1 METELLAV
9 ALERE
14 HIEIDDA
21 LTAFAAGPVTKER
34 DLEPLSG
41 AIRALRRH
49 IYLEEEFLFPPLR
62 ETGLMAPVLVMLRDH
77 AQIWSTLDSLERDLA
92 AGSTGTAMLARC
104 DALTAQLQHHNL
116 KEERILYPR
125 ADEVLTASASA
136 RLSAFLAAGELPDGW
151 VCERAR
157 I

>member
-1 METELLAV
+1 MEMELLAV

-41 AIRALRRH
+41 AIGALRRH

-62 ETGLMAPVLVMLRDH
+62 ETGLMARSSSTPRRWADMEH
-77 AQIWSTLDSLERDLA
+77 AR
-92 AGSTGTAMLARC
+92 LARTRPC
-104 DALTAQLQHHNL
+104 
-116 KEERILYPR
+116 R
-125 ADEVLTASASA
+125 
-136 RLSAFLAAGELPDGW
+136 RLHGHGACWPGAM
-151 VCERAR
+151 R
-157 I
+157 